1 MNISKFFNRYF
12 NAIIIGGVFSVMLL
26 MGTIFFFLFK
36 YIGYKN
42 KIYRTKLK
50 KEIKMYREL
59 EMNTEKEK
67 LINN

>member
-50 KEIKMYREL
+50 KEFEIFREI
-59 EMNTEKEK
+59 EMNTKKEE

>member
-1 MNISKFFNRYF
+1 
-12 NAIIIGGVFSVMLL
+12 MLL

-50 KEIKMYREL
+50 KEFEIFREI
-59 EMNTEKEK
+59 EMNTKKEE

>member
-36 YIGYKN
+36 YIGNKN
-42 KIYRTKLK
+42 MIYRTKLK
-50 KEIKMYREL
+50 KEFEIFREI
-59 EMNTEKEK
+59 EMNTKKEE